1 MAAKSEVKLPSIS
14 NPIIQGAY
22 GRQGKNKIKE
32 IEHELLTKAKES
44 EIDINQNRE
53 KRLRW
58 DNLNRRK

>member
-1 MAAKSEVKLPSIS
+1 MAAKSGVKLPNIG
-14 NPIIQGAY
+14 NQIIQGAY
-22 GRQGKNKIKE
+22 GRQGKCKIKD

-44 EIDINQNRE
+44 EIDLNQNRA